1 MTRAAIPFALPQESG
16 YSELG
21 GAQAFAANVMVDKNG
36 VVTRRPGLGA
46 SSLYDGVIDS
56 EGLSAVHVT
65 ASDAVY
71 AVGGGALNKRIYRLT
86 GSFRDLTGDPDVGQL
101 YGSGRP
107 VIAET
112 EAMLA
117 MTAGNSPLKVLFSD
131 DSVSALANVPAEC
144 THIIAQNSRLLI
156 NDNSSKGLVWY
167 SGQALGSSTTGHET
181 WTGLSTGFFS
191 HEARPD
197 PMLALHENTN
207 EVFGFGSSSL
217 QVWNPDAQTAYAASA
232 TREYGTSAR
241 YSVVKREQSFYWLDQ
256 RKRFV
261 VSDGRSAEVISGAI
275 QQSLNDISTVMDAWG
290 FWFHEG
296 IADCLVWVFPTA
308 RRCFAYQIGRG
319 WSEWFGLAGANWGR
333 INLGCVAERPYGGK
347 TLAGT
352 LDGRVAL
359 LTRSSQTDL
368 GESVTAD
375 IRTGFLNNG
384 TDAIKHC
391 LSVTMNLRRGTTSGS
406 TSPVAWLSYR
416 DGPGEAWRRV
426 AVSLGSTN
434 QALSVVRLPGFGT
447 YRRRQWRFEFS
458 ESDLEL
464 VSAEEEFTVNEV

>member
-16 YSELG
+16 LSELG
-21 GAQAFAANVMVDKNG
+21 GAQAFAANVMADKNG
-36 VVTRRPGLGA
+36 VVTRRPGLVA
-46 SSLYDGVIDS
+46 SSLYTGVVDS
-56 EGLSAVHVT
+56 LGLSALHVT
-65 ASDAVY
+65 STDQVY
-71 AVGGGALNKRIYRLT
+71 AVGEGSALKNIYRLT
-86 GSFRDLTGDPDVGQL
+86 GGLANLTPSGVLKLG
-101 YGSGRP
+101 GTGRP

-117 MTAGNSPLKVLFSD
+117 MTAGLAPLKVLFSD
-131 DSVSALANVPAEC
+131 FSVSALEGAPTTC

-156 NDNSSKGLVWY
+156 NDTSSKGLVWY
-167 SGQALGSSTTGHET
+167 SGQALGSSIDGHET
-181 WTGLSTGFFS
+181 WAGLNTGFFS

-217 QVWNPDAQTAYAASA
+217 QIWNPDAQTAYAPSA
-232 TREYGTSAR
+232 TREYGMSAR
-241 YSVVKREQSFYWLDQ
+241 YSVIKREQSFYWLDQ

-261 VSDGRSAEVISGAI
+261 VSDGRSAEVISGTI
-275 QQSLNDISTVMDAWG
+275 QQTLNDIDTVSDVWG
-290 FWFHEG
+290 FWFQEG
-296 IADCLVWVFPTA
+296 VADCLVWVFPTA

-319 WSEWFGLAGANWGR
+319 WSEWFGTAGANWGPL
-333 INLGCVAERPYGGK
+333 NLGCVAERPYAGK

-352 LDGRVAL
+352 LDGKVVS
-359 LTRSSQTDL
+359 LTRSAQTDL
-368 GESVTAD
+368 GEAVVAD
-375 IRTGFLNNG
+375 VRTGFVNNG

-434 QALSVVRLPGFGT
+434 HALSVVRLPGFGT

>member
-21 GAQAFAANVMVDKNG
+21 GAQAFSANVMADKNG
-36 VVTRRPGLGA
+36 VITRRPGLVA
-46 SSLYDGVIDS
+46 SSLYADVVDE
-56 EGLSAVHVT
+56 EGLTALLVT
-65 ASDAVY
+65 STDQVF
-71 AVGGGALNKRIYRLT
+71 AVGGGAALKSVYRLT
-86 GSFRDLTGDPDVGQL
+86 GGLANLTPSGALKLG
-101 YGSGRP
+101 GSGRP

-117 MTAGNSPLKVLFSD
+117 MTAGLLPLKVLFSD
-131 DSVSALANVPAEC
+131 LSVSALANAPAEC
-144 THIIAQNSRLLI
+144 THIVAQNSRLII

-167 SGQALGSSTTGHET
+167 SGQALGSSTDGHET
-181 WTGLSTGFFS
+181 WSGLNTGFFS

-207 EVFGFGSSSL
+207 ELFGFGSSSL
-217 QVWNPDAQTAYAASA
+217 QVWNPDAQTAYAPSA
-232 TREYGTSAR
+232 TREYGTGAR
-241 YSVVKREQSFYWLDQ
+241 YSAIKREQSFYWLDQ

-261 VSDGRSAEVISGAI
+261 VSDGRSAEVISGPI
-275 QQSLNDISTVMDAWG
+275 QQTLNDLETVSDAWG
-290 FWFHEG
+290 FWFQEG
-296 IADCLVWVFPTA
+296 VADCLVWVFPTA

-319 WSEWFGLAGANWGR
+319 WSEWFGMAGANWGR
-333 INLGCVAERPYGGK
+333 MNLGCVAERPYGGK

-352 LDGRVAL
+352 LDGKVAS
-359 LTRSSQTDL
+359 LTRSAQTDL
-368 GESVTAD
+368 GEQIVAEV
-375 IRTGFLNNG
+375 RTGFVNNG
-384 TDAIKHC
+384 TDSIKHC

-416 DGPGEAWRRV
+416 DGPYEQWRRV

-464 VSAEEEFTVNEV
+464 VSAEEDFTVNEV